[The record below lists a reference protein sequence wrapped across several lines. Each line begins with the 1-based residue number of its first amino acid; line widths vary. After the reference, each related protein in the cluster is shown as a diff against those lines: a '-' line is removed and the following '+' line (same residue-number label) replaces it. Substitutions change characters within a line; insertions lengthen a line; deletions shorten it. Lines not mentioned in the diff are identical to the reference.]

1 MDSSGGVEIV
11 VDPGRPSG
19 RTLLADG
26 VAQSYVDVADPRH
39 LHFEYVRRMA
49 DVVDLAAP
57 PGAPMDALHLGGGAL
72 TLPRYV
78 GATRPG
84 SAQLVVE
91 RDAGVVDLV
100 RRDLPPPPPGVRVE
114 VADAR
119 DAVADAPPARYDL
132 VLADVYRAAR
142 MPGHVASVEFAAEA
156 ARVLRPDGI
165 LLVNVT
171 DLPPLVFTRA
181 RVATL
186 RAVFADVCVV
196 ADRRMLRGRRYG
208 NVVLVAAR
216 RAGRLPVG
224 RLAARVARDPVP
236 GRVLHGPAL
245 DEFVA
250 GARPAPDASL
260 GVGAPGGTLP

>member
-1 MDSSGGVEIV
+1 MHSAAEGWNSWST
-11 VDPGRPSG
+11 PSRRTG
-19 RTLLADG
+19 RTLLAGG
-26 VAQSYVDVADPRH
+26 VASPTSTSPTPVTLQLRSTSAGW
-39 LHFEYVRRMA
+39 
-49 DVVDLAAP
+49 P
-57 PGAPMDALHLGGGAL
+57 PWSTSPHRPCTPVDALHLGGGAL

-91 RDAGVVDLV
+91 RDAGVVELV
-100 RRDLPPPPPGVRVE
+100 RRELPPPPPGVRVE

-119 DAVADAPPARYDL
+119 DALTAAPAHGYDL
-132 VLADVYRAAR
+132 VLTDVYQAAR

-181 RVATL
+181 RAATL
-186 RAVFADVCVV
+186 RAVFADVCLL

-208 NVVLVAAR
+208 NLVLAAAR
-216 RAGRLPVG
+216 RPGRLPMG
-224 RLAARVARDPVP
+224 RLETRATRDSVP
-236 GRVLHGPAL
+236 GRALHGPAL
-245 DEFVA
+245 DEFVG
-250 GARPAPDASL
+250 GAAPDTDAAL
-260 GVGAPGGTLP
+260 GLT

>member
-1 MDSSGGVEIV
+1 MHSAAEGLELV
-11 VDPGRPSG
+11 VDPSRRTG
-19 RTLLADG
+19 RTLLAGG
-26 VAQSYVDVADPRH
+26 VAQSYVDLADPRY

-49 DVVDLAAP
+49 AVVDLAAP
-57 PGAPMDALHLGGGAL
+57 PGTPVDALHLGGGAL

-91 RDAGVVDLV
+91 RDAGVVELV
-100 RRDLPPPPPGVRVE
+100 RRELPPPPPGVRVE

-119 DAVADAPPARYDL
+119 DALTAAPAHGYDL
-132 VLADVYRAAR
+132 VLTDVYQAAR

-181 RVATL
+181 RAATL
-186 RAVFADVCVV
+186 RAVFADVCLL

-208 NVVLVAAR
+208 NLVLAAAR
-216 RAGRLPVG
+216 RPGRLPMG
-224 RLAARVARDPVP
+224 RLETRATRDSVP
-236 GRVLHGPAL
+236 GRALHGPAL
-245 DEFVA
+245 DEFVG
-250 GARPAPDASL
+250 GAAPDTDAAL
-260 GVGAPGGTLP
+260 GLT

>member
-1 MDSSGGVEIV
+1 MSSAADGPQLVA
-11 VDPGRPSG
+11 DPARRTG
-19 RTLLADG
+19 RTLLAGG

-49 DVVDLAAP
+49 AVVDLAAP
-57 PGAPMDALHLGGGAL
+57 PGVPVDALHLGGGAL

-91 RDAGVVDLV
+91 RDPAVVELV
-100 RRDLPPPPPGVRVE
+100 RRELPAPPAGVRV
-114 VADAR
+114 VLADAR
-119 DAVADAPPARYDL
+119 DAVSAAPPAGYDL

-142 MPGHVASVEFAAEA
+142 MPGHVATVEFAEQA
-156 ARVLRPDGI
+156 ARVLRPEGI

-171 DLPPLVFTRA
+171 DLPPLAFTRA

-186 RAVFADVCVV
+186 RVAFAEVCLV

-208 NVVLVAAR
+208 NVVLAAAR
-216 RAGRLPVG
+216 RPGRLPVG

-236 GRVLHGPAL
+236 GQVLHGPAL
-245 DEFVA
+245 DDFVGGAAPTTDAADA
-250 GARPAPDASL
+250 GVCRRP
-260 GVGAPGGTLP
+260 PG

>member
-1 MDSSGGVEIV
+1 MHSAAEGPELVA
-11 VDPGRPSG
+11 DPARRTGRI
-19 RTLLADG
+19 LLAGG

-49 DVVDLAAP
+49 AVVDLAAP
-57 PGAPMDALHLGGGAL
+57 PGAAVDALHLGGGAL

-84 SAQLVVE
+84 SVQQVVE
-91 RDAGVVDLV
+91 RDPAVVELV
-100 RRDLPPPPPGVRVE
+100 RRELPAPPPGVRVD

-119 DAVADAPPARYDL
+119 AAVEAAPAHGYDL
-132 VLADVYRAAR
+132 VLTDVYRAAR

-186 RAVFADVCVV
+186 RAAFADVCLL

-208 NVVLVAAR
+208 NLVLAAAR
-216 RAGRLPVG
+216 RPGRLPVG
-224 RLAARVARDPVP
+224 RLATRTARDPVP
-236 GRVLHGPAL
+236 GQVLHGAAL
-245 DEFVA
+245 DRFVA
-250 GARPAPDASL
+250 GARPGTDTSL
-260 GVGAPGGTLP
+260 GVG

>member
-1 MDSSGGVEIV
+1 MHSVDGLELVG
-11 VDPGRPSG
+11 DPGRPSG

-49 DVVDLAAP
+49 ALVDLAAP
-57 PGAPMDALHLGGGAL
+57 PGAPVDALHLGGGAL

-91 RDAGVVDLV
+91 RDADVVDLV
-100 RRDLPPPPPGVRVE
+100 RRELPPPPPGVRVE

-119 DAVADAPPARYDL
+119 DAVTAAPPAGYDL

-142 MPGHVASVEFAAEA
+142 MPGHVASVEFAAEV

-165 LLVNVT
+165 ALVNVT

-186 RAVFADVCVV
+186 RAMFAEVCLV

-208 NVVLVAAR
+208 NVVLAAAH

-224 RLAARVARDPVP
+224 RLAARAARDPVP
-236 GRVLHGPAL
+236 GQVLHGAAL
-245 DEFVA
+245 DAFVA
-250 GARPAPDASL
+250 GARPGTDASL
-260 GVGAPGGTLP
+260 GVARGTAPS

>member
-1 MDSSGGVEIV
+1 MHTAADGPHLV
-11 VDPGRPSG
+11 VDPARRTG
-19 RTLLADG
+19 RTLLAGG

-49 DVVDLAAP
+49 AVVDLAAP
-57 PGAPMDALHLGGGAL
+57 PGAPVDALHLGGGAL

-91 RDAGVVDLV
+91 RDPAVVELV
-100 RRDLPPPPPGVRVE
+100 RRELPAPGAGVRVV

-119 DAVADAPPARYDL
+119 EAVTAAPSGGYDL

-142 MPGHVASVEFAAEA
+142 MPGHVASVEFAAEV

-171 DLPPLVFTRA
+171 DLPPLVFTRS

-186 RAVFADVCVV
+186 RAVYADVCLV

-208 NVVLVAAR
+208 NVVLAA
-216 RAGRLPVG
+216 AGRACRLPAD
-224 RLAARVARDPVP
+224 RLAARAARDPVP
-236 GRVLHGPAL
+236 GQVLHGSTL
-245 DEFVA
+245 DEFVG
-250 GARPAPDASL
+250 GARAGTDDSL
-260 GVGAPGGTLP
+260 GVT